1 MRRAGEA
8 PYPVMSRFKSVLLEL
23 TGSVNRPLADVLF
36 ALLLLGTAI
45 AAGWLIARHDH
56 YWDWTAE
63 RGNSL
68 APESLE
74 ILRRVEAPLRATIFT
89 DPQDPL
95 LKTIERLLARYEQ
108 ALPDLQVRVV
118 DPQLFPEQAREAK
131 VSITGQVLLEY
142 RGRRETLGEIGERA
156 LSAAIAR
163 LTSTRAP
170 WVAVLEGH
178 GERRIDG
185 EAPADLGRLGKEL
198 RERGHLLRPLDLAQV
213 PDVPIN
219 THLLVLSTPT
229 IPLFPGEAERLAD
242 YLSRGGN
249 LLWLLDP
256 GPLNGLEVLAEQL
269 GIERLPGTL
278 VDAGAAAFGV
288 DSPAVAVIAEYP
300 DHPLAVGLEAPAL
313 LPGAVA
319 FETRVAPGWTLA
331 SFLTSGPDSWNETG
345 RIQGAIFRDEV
356 IGEQAGPLPVVL
368 ALTRA
373 RAEDGPV
380 QRVLVA
386 GDGDFLSNAQIG
398 AHGNGALGLQMLR
411 WLSGE
416 EGFLALPP
424 NPDPAEGLVLTAS
437 RRWLLGLS
445 ALVLLPAFFLIAGLS
460 VRWVRSRG

>member
-1 MRRAGEA
+1 MT
-8 PYPVMSRFKSVLLEL
+8 PVKSLLRKL
-23 TGSVNRPLADVLF
+23 TATVERPLVDGFFV
-36 ALLLLGTAI
+36 LLLLGTVI

-56 YWDWTAE
+56 YWDLTVE
-63 RGNSL
+63 RSNSL
-68 APESLE
+68 SPESLE
-74 ILRRVEAPLRATIFT
+74 ILRRVEDPLRATVFI

-108 ALPDLQVRVV
+108 TLPDMGVQVV
-118 DPQLFPEQAREAK
+118 DPQLFPEQARDAK
-131 VSITGQVLLEY
+131 VSIAGQVLLEY
-142 RGRRETLGEIGERA
+142 RGRRETLSEIGERA

-163 LTSTRAP
+163 LTTTRAP

-198 RERGHLLRPLDLAQV
+198 KDRGYLLRPLDLATV
-213 PDVPIN
+213 PNVPVN
-219 THLLVLSTPT
+219 THLAVVSTPS
-229 IPLFPGEAERLAD
+229 ISLFPGEAERLAE
-242 YLSRGGN
+242 YLNRGGN

-256 GPLNGLEVLAEQL
+256 GPLNGLEVLADQL
-269 GIERLPGTL
+269 GIGILPGTV

-288 DSPAVAVIAEYP
+288 DSPAVAVISEYP
-300 DHPLAVGLEAPAL
+300 DDPLADGLKEPAL

-331 SFLTSGPDSWNETG
+331 SFLTSGADSWNETG
-345 RIQGAIFRDEV
+345 RIQGNIFRDEV

-368 ALTRA
+368 ALTRSIV
-373 RAEDGPV
+373 EGGTV
-380 QRVLVA
+380 QRVLVV

-398 AHGNGALGLQMLR
+398 AHGNGALGIKMLR

-416 EGFLALPP
+416 EGLLALPP
-424 NPDPAEGLVLTAS
+424 NPDPAEGLELTAS

-445 ALVLLPAFFLIAGLS
+445 SLVLLPAFFLTAGLAM
-460 VRWVRSRG
+460 RWVRSRG